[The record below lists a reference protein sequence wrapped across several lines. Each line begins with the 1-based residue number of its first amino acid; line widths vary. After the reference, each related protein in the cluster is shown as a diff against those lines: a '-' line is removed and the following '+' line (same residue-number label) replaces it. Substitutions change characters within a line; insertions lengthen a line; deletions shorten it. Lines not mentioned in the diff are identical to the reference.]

1 MKKDIELHKRKVQ
14 YTLKVSNRAKRMRL
28 AVYCDGDFVVTTP
41 KNTSHNIIEKFIIS
55 RSKWILD
62 KMDFFKSLEKSSLI
76 KDTKA
81 TFEKYKEEAQ
91 LLAEK
96 KVEEYNRI
104 YKFRFNKIA
113 IKNQKTRWGSC
124 SKKGNLNFNYKIA
137 ILPEPLADYI
147 VVHELCHLGEF
158 NHSQKFWNLVAKTMP
173 NYLEIRN
180 DLKKQG
186 LVLH

>member
-28 AVYCDGDFVVTTP
+28 AVYCDGDFVVTAP
-41 KNTSHNIIEKFIIS
+41 RHVSNSIVEKFIIS
-55 RSKWILD
+55 RSGWILD
-62 KMDFFKSLEKSSLI
+62 KMNFFKSLEGSSLF

-81 TFEKYKEEAQ
+81 TFDLYKEQAQ
-91 LLAEK
+91 ILAENR
-96 KVEEYNRI
+96 VEHYNKI
-104 YKFRFNKIA
+104 YKFKFNKIT

-137 ILPEPLADYI
+137 LLPESLADYI

-158 NHSQKFWNLVAKTMP
+158 NHSQKFWNLVAKVMP

-186 LVLH
+186 LTLH